1 MIRGPARANKS
12 SVVISGDDGMEIVGC
27 PGNVDNSSK
36 GLCQILFGVSPI
48 DTGRD
53 SLPASRL
60 ESCHG

>member
-1 MIRGPARANKS
+1 MIKGPARANKS

-48 DTGRD
+48 DTG
-53 SLPASRL
+53 
-60 ESCHG
+60 